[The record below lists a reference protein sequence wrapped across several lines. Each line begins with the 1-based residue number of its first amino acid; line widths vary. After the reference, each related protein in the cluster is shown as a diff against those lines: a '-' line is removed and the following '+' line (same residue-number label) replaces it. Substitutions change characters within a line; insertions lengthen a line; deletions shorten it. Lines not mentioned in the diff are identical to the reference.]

1 MEYVPI
7 RSIFRI
13 VSIASLLVACN
24 TVEGKIINDLEATF
38 VRLDSPAITLT
49 IVYEGEDKG
58 VIFDDVYID
67 DSKVIL
73 DDTGKHIIA
82 ESFGMAV
89 SIPSNPLMSPNVWD
103 FGNCSF
109 SKNTNNEQPK
119 YNPKIFSFT
128 STCMNDRSVRTNY
141 LISEKGKLLTFEI
154 YVVGEGET
162 KLNSQTYL
170 AQPELP

>member
-73 DDTGKHIIA
+73 DDT
-82 ESFGMAV
+82 
-89 SIPSNPLMSPNVWD
+89 
-103 FGNCSF
+103 
-109 SKNTNNEQPK
+109 
-119 YNPKIFSFT
+119 
-128 STCMNDRSVRTNY
+128 RTMY
-141 LISEKGKLLTFEI
+141 
-154 YVVGEGET
+154 
-162 KLNSQTYL
+162 
-170 AQPELP
+170 